1 MTMNDKIPLVDL
13 KAQYRRYKTEFDTAV
28 QEQIDSCGFIG
39 GPIVKAFADEFAEFC
54 GGGYVSN
61 CGNGSDALE
70 IALWGLLGWG
80 DGSQEIIIPSH
91 TFIATAEAVTNVGYK
106 PIFVDLEPKSY
117 LMSIPAVERA
127 ITAKTRAIIPV
138 HLYGQ
143 MIDMPALMKLAERHG
158 LVVLEDAAQAHG
170 AAIDGLQPG
179 MLGHA
184 ATFSFFPGKNLGAWG
199 DAGAVFTRDADLAER
214 MTMLANHGRVD
225 KYRHQFE
232 GFSSRMDGIQAAIL
246 RAKLRHLSEWNDQRR
261 QAAAWYDVALGGC
274 AGLEIPTVPERARHV
289 FHLYVV
295 RVPAES
301 RDAILKFMQNAGIG
315 AGIHYP
321 VPLHEQPAY
330 KHLGMQ
336 PDDLPETSITA
347 KRIISLPIYPEITE
361 AQVARV
367 AGTLIEALKTQ
378 DNAVA

>member
-1 MTMNDKIPLVDL
+1 
-13 KAQYRRYKTEFDTAV
+13 
-28 QEQIDSCGFIG
+28 
-39 GPIVKAFADEFAEFC
+39 
-54 GGGYVSN
+54 
-61 CGNGSDALE
+61 
-70 IALWGLLGWG
+70 
-80 DGSQEIIIPSH
+80 
-91 TFIATAEAVTNVGYK
+91 
-106 PIFVDLEPKSY
+106 
-117 LMSIPAVERA
+117 
-127 ITAKTRAIIPV
+127 
-138 HLYGQ
+138 
-143 MIDMPALMKLAERHG
+143 LAERHG

-274 AGLEIPTVPERARHV
+274 AGVEIPTVPERARHV

-347 KRIISLPIYPEITE
+347 KCIISLPIFPEITE

-367 AGTLIEALKTQ
+367 AETLIEALKTQ
-378 DNAVA
+378 ESAVA